1 MNTMKKIFV
10 FLMIASAAGMN
21 AQNTLRT
28 VESFKNAVDYT
39 TEAERLQNDGQ
50 YEPSLNK
57 AKDADSAMDE
67 AFIDALHLLLKKKAD
82 ISRANAQ
89 AEVDTLEKSGALSDA
104 KAKQSFQDA
113 KVSIADGD
121 ALLQKAPEERSTD
134 DKITEAYN
142 KVISAY
148 NKAEKGARDAA
159 QRYLAQRRAEADKSI
174 KEAQSKYSSLLSQG
188 VLSKNDA
195 NGKRV
200 DGALQAAQKALG
212 ANDFAGVASNVKS
225 ALDTMNAA
233 EKAYAAEAGKVKK
246 QLDDAQKRFSQLKN
260 SKVIASG
267 SADDKNI
274 TKLLSDA
281 SSAIGS
287 GNFKDAQTAIGNAV
301 SRMNAIE
308 SEYKTASAG
317 VKKSLDDA
325 QKRFSQLKKS
335 NVIANGSADDKNITK
350 LLSDASSAINAGNFK
365 DAQTA
370 IGNAVSRMNAIE
382 SEYKNASAVA
392 KKSLD
397 DAAARQKK
405 LNASKLLPAGSD
417 DDKEVSRLL
426 ELARTA
432 LGANNFKEVSAN
444 VDKARKIMDK
454 AEKASAAGIK
464 SVQDQL
470 KKAQARHADFVKT
483 YGLAADD
490 PDNLTVLEDLQAAQ
504 KALAEGDWRK
514 AEELIASANAKMD
527 YLEKMLSDAAEAE
540 NQEPEE
546 ETQPE
551 PEEPVE
557 EEQPAPEP
565 EPEVMRDE
573 DGLPI
578 DELGRVKVLPKY
590 YVVRKRIPITDCM
603 WRIAEMYFVYG
614 DRNEWRRIYEL
625 NKDTFVQSENPH
637 LILPGQIL
645 EIPPFKGEERDG
657 TYNPEKRYVPF
668 GE

>member
-308 SEYKTASAG
+308 SEYK
-317 VKKSLDDA
+317 
-325 QKRFSQLKKS
+325 
-335 NVIANGSADDKNITK
+335 
-350 LLSDASSAINAGNFK
+350 
-365 DAQTA
+365 
-370 IGNAVSRMNAIE
+370 
-382 SEYKNASAVA
+382 NASAVA

>member
-1 MNTMKKIFV
+1 MNNMKKFFV
-10 FLMIASAAGMN
+10 FLMIASAAGLN
-21 AQNTLRT
+21 AQNTLRS

-50 YEPSLNK
+50 YDPSLTK

-67 AFIDALHLLLKKKAD
+67 AFIDALHLLFQKKAD

-89 AEVDTLEKSGALSDA
+89 AEVDALEKSGALSDA
-104 KAKQSFQDA
+104 KAKQSFQEA
-113 KVSIADGD
+113 KSSIAEGD
-121 ALLQKAPEERSTD
+121 ALRQKAPEERTSD

-148 NKAEKGARDAA
+148 NKAEKGAKDAA
-159 QRYLAQRRAEADKSI
+159 QRYLSQRRAEADKAI
-174 KEAQSKYSSLLSQG
+174 KDAQSKYSSLLSQG

-200 DGALQAAQKALG
+200 EGFLQAAQKALA
-212 ANDFAGVASNVKS
+212 ANDFNDVASNVKS
-225 ALDTMNAA
+225 ALDAMNAA
-233 EKAYAAEAGKVKK
+233 EKAYVAESSKVKK
-246 QLDDAQKRFSQLKN
+246 LLDDAQKRFSQLKSSKIIASASDDDKN
-260 SKVIASG
+260 ITKLLSDASSAIGAGNFKGAESSIGNAVSRMNAIESAYKTASAGAKKSLDDAQKRFSQLKTSKVIANG

-281 SSAIGS
+281 SSAINS

-308 SEYKTASAG
+308 SEYKTASA
-317 VKKSLDDA
+317 
-325 QKRFSQLKKS
+325 
-335 NVIANGSADDKNITK
+335 N
-350 LLSDASSAINAGNFK
+350 
-365 DAQTA
+365 
-370 IGNAVSRMNAIE
+370 
-382 SEYKNASAVA
+382 A
-392 KKSLD
+392 KKLFD

-405 LNASKLLPAGSD
+405 LNASKLLLAGSA

-432 LGANNFKEVSAN
+432 LGANNFKEVSVN
-444 VDKARKIMDK
+444 VDKARKLMDK
-454 AEKASAAGIK
+454 VEKASAAGMK
-464 SVQDQL
+464 AAQDQL
-470 KKAQARHADFVKT
+470 KKAQARHAEFVQT

-504 KALAEGDWRK
+504 KALAEGDWAK
-514 AEELIASANAKMD
+514 AQELIASANAKMD
-527 YLEKMLSDAAEAE
+527 YLEKMLRDAAEAE
-540 NQEPEE
+540 TEEQEEVTE
-546 ETQPE
+546 PE

-557 EEQPAPEP
+557 EVPP
-565 EPEVMRDE
+565 EPEVLLDE

-578 DELGRVKVLPKY
+578 DELGRVKILPKY
-590 YVVRKRIPITDCM
+590 YVVRKRIPVTDCM

-614 DRNEWRRIYEL
+614 NRNEWRRIYEL
-625 NKDTFVQSENPH
+625 NKETFVQTANPH

-645 EIPPFKGEERDG
+645 EIPPLMGEERDG
-657 TYNPEKRYVPF
+657 TYNPEKKYVPLN
-668 GE
+668 E

>member
-89 AEVDTLEKSGALSDA
+89 AEVDALEKSGALSDA

-174 KEAQSKYSSLLSQG
+174 KEAQSKYSSLLLQG

-308 SEYKTASAG
+308 T
-317 VKKSLDDA
+317 
-325 QKRFSQLKKS
+325 
-335 NVIANGSADDKNITK
+335 
-350 LLSDASSAINAGNFK
+350 
-365 DAQTA
+365 
-370 IGNAVSRMNAIE
+370 
-382 SEYKNASAVA
+382 EYKNASAVA

-464 SVQDQL
+464 SVQEQL

>member
-89 AEVDTLEKSGALSDA
+89 AEVDALEKSGALSDA

-308 SEYKTASAG
+308 SEYK
-317 VKKSLDDA
+317 
-325 QKRFSQLKKS
+325 
-335 NVIANGSADDKNITK
+335 
-350 LLSDASSAINAGNFK
+350 
-365 DAQTA
+365 
-370 IGNAVSRMNAIE
+370 
-382 SEYKNASAVA
+382 NASAVA
-392 KKSLD
+392 KKALD

-464 SVQDQL
+464 SVQDLL

-546 ETQPE
+546 KTQPE

>member
-89 AEVDTLEKSGALSDA
+89 AEVDALEKSGALSDA

-281 SSAIGS
+281 SSAINS
-287 GNFKDAQTAIGNAV
+287 
-301 SRMNAIE
+301 
-308 SEYKTASAG
+308 
-317 VKKSLDDA
+317 
-325 QKRFSQLKKS
+325 
-335 NVIANGSADDKNITK
+335 
-350 LLSDASSAINAGNFK
+350 GNFK

-392 KKSLD
+392 KKALD

-464 SVQDQL
+464 SVQDLL

-546 ETQPE
+546 KTQPE

>member
-1 MNTMKKIFV
+1 MKKIFV

-89 AEVDTLEKSGALSDA
+89 AEVDALEKSGALSDA

-267 SADDKNI
+267 SD
-274 TKLLSDA
+274 
-281 SSAIGS
+281 
-287 GNFKDAQTAIGNAV
+287 
-301 SRMNAIE
+301 
-308 SEYKTASAG
+308 
-317 VKKSLDDA
+317 
-325 QKRFSQLKKS
+325 
-335 NVIANGSADDKNITK
+335 DDKNITK
-350 LLSDASSAINAGNFK
+350 LLSDASSAINSGNFK

-464 SVQDQL
+464 SVQEQL

-557 EEQPAPEP
+557 EEQP